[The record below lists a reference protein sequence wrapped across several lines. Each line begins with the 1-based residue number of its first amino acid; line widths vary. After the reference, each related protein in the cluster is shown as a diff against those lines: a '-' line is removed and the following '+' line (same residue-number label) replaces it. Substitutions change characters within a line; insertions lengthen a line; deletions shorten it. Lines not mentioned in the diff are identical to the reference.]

1 MQEAINNSIYFGL
14 TITIIAYLL
23 ALKIKDKFKLTIL
36 NPILVSFII
45 VAIVLKIFS
54 IDYDAYNGSA
64 KYISFLLT
72 PATVCL
78 AIPLYQQ
85 IESLKKNTKA
95 ILVGIATG
103 VVTSLVSVMGLS
115 LLVNLDR
122 IIFISIIPKSITTAI
137 AFGITEE
144 LGGITS
150 ITMLALLVTGITGN
164 IIAEFVCKLFRIK
177 NPIAIGLAIG
187 TSSHAIGTTR
197 ALEIGEVEGAMSSLS
212 IAIAGLMTVALAPI
226 LVSILR
232 VI

>member
-1 MQEAINNSIYFGL
+1 VEKMQGAINNSVYFGL

-45 VAIVLKIFS
+45 VAIILKIFS

-78 AIPLYQQ
+78 AIPLYRQM
-85 IESLKKNTKA
+85 ESLKKNPKA
-95 ILVGIATG
+95 ILMGIATG
-103 VVTSLVSVMGLS
+103 VMASLVSVMGLS

-164 IIAEFVCKLFRIK
+164 IIAEYVCKIFRIN
-177 NPIAIGLAIG
+177 NPIAIG

-226 LVSILR
+226 LVSLLQI
-232 VI
+232 I

>member
-1 MQEAINNSIYFGL
+1 MQGAINNSIYFGL

>member
-1 MQEAINNSIYFGL
+1 MQGAINNSVYFGL

-45 VAIVLKIFS
+45 VAIILKIFS

-78 AIPLYQQ
+78 AIPLYRQM
-85 IESLKKNTKA
+85 ESLKKNPKA
-95 ILVGIATG
+95 ILMGIATG
-103 VVTSLVSVMGLS
+103 VMASLVSVMGLS

-164 IIAEFVCKLFRIK
+164 IIAEYVCKIFRIN

-226 LVSILR
+226 LVSLLQI
-232 VI
+232 I